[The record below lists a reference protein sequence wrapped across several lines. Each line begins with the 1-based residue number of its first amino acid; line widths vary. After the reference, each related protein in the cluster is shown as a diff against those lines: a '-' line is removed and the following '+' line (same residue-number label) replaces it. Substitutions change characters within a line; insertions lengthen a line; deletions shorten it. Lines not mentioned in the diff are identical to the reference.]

1 MEFSYN
7 VNECK
12 VIVRCDSHLNHC
24 RHKNQKERIIKQQQ
38 KPDQMKF
45 VWMNFSCGQFLP
57 GFYPL
62 FVVIRCCDLPIR
74 CSEFID
80 IKKSFGNDS
89 HLTVVFYV
97 FKTINPI
104 IYQICVC
111 SLSLSLLIRSL
122 VLILSIKKRSK
133 KRIRNRWRQC
143 SGDMSL
149 KIMIGPNDLTVVKI
163 NNREKDKKNL
173 AKRIRQG
180 IQNCDQRKHQ
190 NQFAKIRFTIWVFST
205 TCVSAHNGTI
215 YVCTQTAIARTIDLS
230 KRKYDAIDTMA
241 WRQFK
246 RISFLGDNGPL
257 CYDT

>member
-24 RHKNQKERIIKQQQ
+24 RHKNQKERIITTTKTRS
-38 KPDQMKF
+38 
-45 VWMNFSCGQFLP
+45 NEIRLNEFLLWSIFA
-57 GFYPL
+57 GFLSSICRYTL
-62 FVVIRCCDLPIR
+62 LWFANTSS
-74 CSEFID
+74 SEFID

-104 IYQICVC
+104 INQICVC